1 MGKRLK
7 AAALCCVLAACMVPA
22 LTGCSNNK
30 TTYTPETKSPVV
42 ASPAIGQDGTL
53 RVGVDAE
60 NPPLSGMVESDNTSK
75 IAGLDVDVA
84 AALAD
89 ELGLKLSIV
98 DVGNDPEGA
107 LAEGKVDIVMG
118 IDRSTSDVAFW
129 CSDPYLPTGVVLL
142 SLSADAPVPTASSGA
157 TFAAQVSS
165 RSAWSV
171 MNEFGEESL
180 TSTNNLV
187 EALNAL
193 STGTVQYVATD
204 AVRGISAAKQP
215 HVDVHMIAL
224 MQQPGG
230 YCVGVADENSEL
242 KTAVAD
248 AVATLKKH
256 YQKKPLLPK
265 AFSAQNHIEQIQGVY
280 VPFWLFSGSAEGD
293 VTYKCTRS
301 MTRREGDYDVTDT
314 QHYLVRRAG
323 SVTFEK
329 IPVDASSKMPD
340 ENMDSIE
347 PFDYQ
352 ALKPF
357 SNAYLPGFLADQYD
371 VSVEQSA
378 SRADTRCKANCES
391 ALRST
396 VTGYTTCTPETQTV
410 RIRRGQVQYA
420 LLPVW
425 MLHTK
430 WKGKD
435 YLFSMNGQTGKL
447 TGDLP
452 VSWGRF
458 WAYFAGIAGGLAAVL
473 SVLLFAL

>member
-1 MGKRLK
+1 MIKFNLIVSLLILPIMATDIAAQARFTPKELPYAYDALAPQVSEETLRFHHDKHYVGYVNKLNELILDTPYARQPLEDIVVSADGAIFNNAAQMWNHEFFFDQLSPDGEARPTGALLK
-7 AAALCCVLAACMVPA
+7 AIDADFGSFEQFKAQMEKAA
-22 LTGCSNNK
+22 
-30 TTYTPETKSPVV
+30 
-42 ASPAIGQDGTL
+42 
-53 RVGVDAE
+53 VG
-60 NPPLSGMVESDNTSK
+60 LFGSGW
-75 IAGLDVDVA
+75 AW
-84 AALAD
+84 
-89 ELGLKLSIV
+89 
-98 DVGNDPEGA
+98 
-107 LAEGKVDIVMG
+107 LAEDKSGKLAIVTEQNAGNPMCHG
-118 IDRSTSDVAFW
+118 MKPLMCFDVWEHAYYIDYRN
-129 CSDPYLPTGVVLL
+129 
-142 SLSADAPVPTASSGA
+142 
-157 TFAAQVSS
+157 
-165 RSAWSV
+165 R
-171 MNEFGEESL
+171 
-180 TSTNNLV
+180 
-187 EALNAL
+187 
-193 STGTVQYVATD
+193 
-204 AVRGISAAKQP
+204 R
-215 HVDVHMIAL
+215 
-224 MQQPGG
+224 
-230 YCVGVADENSEL
+230 
-242 KTAVAD
+242 AD
-248 AVATLKKH
+248 AVAALKKH

-378 SRADTRCKANCES
+378 SRADTRCKASCES

>member
-1 MGKRLK
+1 MLNLIVSLLILPLMATDTAKQARVTPKDLPYAYDALAPQVSEETLRFHHDKHYVGYVNKLNELILDTPYAQQPLEDIVVSADGAIFNNAAQMWNHEFFFDQLSPDGEARPTGALLK
-7 AAALCCVLAACMVPA
+7 AIDADFGSFEQFKAQMEKAA
-22 LTGCSNNK
+22 
-30 TTYTPETKSPVV
+30 
-42 ASPAIGQDGTL
+42 
-53 RVGVDAE
+53 VG
-60 NPPLSGMVESDNTSK
+60 LFGSGW
-75 IAGLDVDVA
+75 AW
-84 AALAD
+84 
-89 ELGLKLSIV
+89 
-98 DVGNDPEGA
+98 
-107 LAEGKVDIVMG
+107 LAEDKSGKLAIVTEQNAGNPMCHG
-118 IDRSTSDVAFW
+118 MKPLMCFDVWEHAYYIDYRN
-129 CSDPYLPTGVVLL
+129 
-142 SLSADAPVPTASSGA
+142 
-157 TFAAQVSS
+157 
-165 RSAWSV
+165 R
-171 MNEFGEESL
+171 
-180 TSTNNLV
+180 
-187 EALNAL
+187 
-193 STGTVQYVATD
+193 
-204 AVRGISAAKQP
+204 R
-215 HVDVHMIAL
+215 
-224 MQQPGG
+224 
-230 YCVGVADENSEL
+230 
-242 KTAVAD
+242 AD
-248 AVATLKKH
+248 AVAALKKH